1 MTILAVGDDDQNIY
15 AFNGTSNEYIH
26 RFQKDYDVAQPDYL
40 TYNYRSTQH
49 IISAANSVI
58 NGMEGRLKTLH
69 PIVINPERR
78 TRPNGGAWAAKDP
91 ERQGRV
97 RLIRL
102 PSGSSGN
109 IQAQAVIAE
118 IGRLKKQGGAA
129 WDEIAVL
136 SRRNEDLKPMQA
148 WCEQNGVPYFLSA
161 DKSSKIKLRHT
172 REFIRLIDGV
182 QKAQGGLN
190 SEAFAKL
197 IDVQAEKS
205 GGNWRQWFA
214 QLKADFLHEY
224 PPQENTLPENQD
236 GAIRHTASFLK
247 NWLYEYAGDEN
258 EIRSDGLFLGTAH
271 AAKGLEFKHVF
282 ILDGGWSGTDE
293 AERRLYY
300 VAMTRAIETLTLLQ
314 TAAGYPWAG
323 KLPADTDRVA
333 QSFTELPELNTEYKT
348 LSAPGGELDIGF
360 IARDRSIPPRYDNI
374 RPRLEA
380 AARLK
385 VGDSLEIRSEKDG
398 RYTFYADGCPVARST
413 SKLKPIPPG
422 TTAVA
427 AAFGV
432 GYREGC
438 DERYA
443 AKIPEKIGKWPLV
456 IPMLVELPG
465 TDNLSDGL

>member
-1 MTILAVGDDDQNIY
+1 
-15 AFNGTSNEYIH
+15 
-26 RFQKDYDVAQPDYL
+26 
-40 TYNYRSTQH
+40 
-49 IISAANSVI
+49 
-58 NGMEGRLKTLH
+58 
-69 PIVINPERR
+69 
-78 TRPNGGAWAAKDP
+78 
-91 ERQGRV
+91 
-97 RLIRL
+97 
-102 PSGSSGN
+102 
-109 IQAQAVIAE
+109 
-118 IGRLKKQGGAA
+118 
-129 WDEIAVL
+129 
-136 SRRNEDLKPMQA
+136 MQA
-148 WCEQNGVPYFLSA
+148 WCEQNGIPYFLSA
-161 DKSSKIKLRHT
+161 DKGSKIKLRHT

-205 GGNWRQWFA
+205 GDNWRQWFA

-314 TAAGYPWAG
+314 TAADYPWAE
-323 KLPADTDRVA
+323 KLPAETDRVA

-348 LSAPGGELDIGF
+348 LSALGGELDIGF
-360 IARDRSIPPRYDNI
+360 IARDRSILPRYDNI

-398 RYTFYADGCPVARST
+398 RYTFYADGYPVARST

-456 IPMLVELPG
+456 IPMLVEPPG
-465 TDNLSDGL
+465 TENLSDGR